1 MNRASPREVL
11 IAALARRIK
20 GCRHVAV
27 GNASPI
33 PAAAVLLARAQSQ
46 GAMTVYVLGSRANNP
61 YGDGARE
68 LFDSAGQGRLD
79 AFFLGG
85 GEIDGQANV
94 NLVAVGEHDHPQTR
108 FPGSFGSAYLYF
120 TVPKV
125 ILFREE
131 HSRRVLVPRVS
142 FISAPGTS
150 PPGVYR
156 RGGPLALVTGRCVF
170 SFDRAHGRFALESV
184 HPGETV
190 GTVRAETGFDFDCPQ
205 TVPGTEAPGAE
216 ELELIRGRIAREAAE
231 TYPLFARQEWPDHDA
246 RAARR

>member
-1 MNRASPREVL
+1 MTPASPRELL
-11 IAALARRIK
+11 IAALARRVQ
-20 GCRHVAV
+20 GCRHVAA

-33 PAAAVLLARAQSQ
+33 PAAAALLARALSG

-85 GEIDGQANV
+85 GEIDGRGNV
-94 NLVAVGEHDHPQTR
+94 NLVAIGDHDAPRTR

-120 TVPKV
+120 VVPKV

-142 FISAPGTS
+142 FVSAPGTS
-150 PPGVYR
+150 PPSVHR
-156 RGGPLALVTGRCVF
+156 TGGPDALVTGRCAF
-170 SFDRAHGRFALESV
+170 SFDRTRGRFSLECM
-184 HPGETV
+184 HPGQTIENI
-190 GTVRAETGFDFDCPQ
+190 RAETGFEFDCPAQ
-205 TVPGTEAPGAE
+205 VPTTQAPSSE
-216 ELELIRGRIAREAAE
+216 ELHMIRGKIADEVAE
-231 TYPLFARQEWPDHDA
+231 TYPVFARKEWPGHDA
-246 RAARR
+246 RAARG

>member
-1 MNRASPREVL
+1 MTAASPRELV
-11 IAALARRIK
+11 IAALARRVA

-33 PAAAVLLARAQSQ
+33 PAAAALLARARSR
-46 GAMTVYVLGSRANNP
+46 GAMTVYILGSRADNP

-85 GEIDGQANV
+85 GEIDGAANV
-94 NLVAVGEHDHPQTR
+94 NLVSIGGRDAPAMR

-120 TVPKV
+120 VVPKV

-142 FISAPGTS
+142 FISAPGAS
-150 PPGVYR
+150 APGVYR
-156 RGGPLALVTGRCVF
+156 PGGPSALVTGRCAF
-170 SFDRAHGRFALESV
+170 AFDRARGRFSLESV

-190 GTVRAETGFDFDCPQ
+190 ESVRAATGFDFHCPDG
-205 TVPGTEAPGAE
+205 VPATPAPSAE
-216 ELELIRGRIAREAAE
+216 ELELIRTRIAREVADA
-231 TYPLFARQEWPDHDA
+231 YPVFARKEWPMPA
-246 RAARR
+246 R

>member
-1 MNRASPREVL
+1 MTQGTARERL
-11 IAALARRIK
+11 IACLARRVA

-33 PAAAVLLARAQSQ
+33 PAAAALLARALSG
-46 GAMTVYVLGSRANNP
+46 GAMTIYVLGSRANNP

-85 GEIDGQANV
+85 GEIDGAGNV
-94 NLVAVGEHDHPQTR
+94 NLVGVGEHDRPAMR

-120 TVPKV
+120 VVPKV

-142 FISAPGTS
+142 FVSAPGTS
-150 PPGVYR
+150 PPGVFR
-156 RGGPLALVTGRCVF
+156 PGGPSALVTGRCAF
-170 SFDRAHGRFALESV
+170 AFDRARGRFMLESV
-184 HPGETV
+184 HAGDSV
-190 GTVRAETGFDFDCPQ
+190 DSVRADTGFDFDCPARPPV
-205 TVPGTEAPGAE
+205 TPDPSPE
-216 ELELIRGRIAREAAE
+216 ELRLIRAQIVAE
-231 TYPLFARQEWPDHDA
+231 LAESYPVFARKEWPA
-246 RAARR
+246 LAPA

>member
-1 MNRASPREVL
+1 MTGATPRERL
-11 IAALARRIK
+11 IACLARRVA
-20 GCRHVAV
+20 GCRHVAA

-33 PAAAVLLARAQSQ
+33 PAAAALLARALAG

-94 NLVAVGEHDHPQTR
+94 NLVAVGAHDRPATR

-120 TVPKV
+120 TVPRV

-142 FISAPGTS
+142 FVSAPGAS
-150 PPGVYR
+150 PPGVFR
-156 RGGPLALVTGRCVF
+156 QGGPSALVTGRCAF
-170 SFDRAHGRFALESV
+170 AFDRARGRFALESV
-184 HPGETV
+184 HPGESAES
-190 GTVRAETGFDFDCPQ
+190 VRAETGFEFDCPAR
-205 TVPGTEAPGAE
+205 VPVTPDPPPE
-216 ELELIRGRIAREAAE
+216 ELRLIRTRIADEVAEA
-231 TYPLFARQEWPDHDA
+231 YPVFARKEWP
-246 RAARR
+246 AAAPA

>member
-1 MNRASPREVL
+1 MTPASTRETA
-11 IAALARRIK
+11 IAALARRIR

-33 PAAAVLLARAQSQ
+33 PAAAALLARAQSN
-46 GAMTVYVLGSRANNP
+46 GAMTVYILGSRANNP

-94 NLVAVGEHDHPQTR
+94 NLVAVGEHDAPAMR

-120 TVPKV
+120 VVPRV

-142 FISAPGTS
+142 FVSAPGAS
-150 PPGVYR
+150 PPGVHR
-156 RGGPLALVTGRCVF
+156 PGGPSALITGRCVF
-170 SFDRAHGRFALESV
+170 AFDRARGRFALESA
-184 HPGETV
+184 HPGETAA
-190 GTVRAETGFDFDCPQ
+190 TIRAETGFEYDSPARVPQ
-205 TVPGTEAPGAE
+205 TPAPAPE
-216 ELELIRGRIAREAAE
+216 ELRTIRSQIAVELAE
-231 TYPLFARQEWPDHDA
+231 TYPLFARKEW
-246 RAARR
+246 R